1 MSWSVNAIGKA
12 HAVAAKLSANLASS
26 RCSEPE
32 ETIKNIV
39 GSAIAAAL
47 AAFPANYAVKVV
59 AMGSQSCPDSSNPD
73 EKTNSLS
80 LTIEPIWGFV
90 S

>member
-1 MSWSVNAIGKA
+1 MSWSVNAIGRA
-12 HAVAAKLSANLASS
+12 HAVAAKVDKELANS

-32 ETIKNIV
+32 ETLKGII

-47 AAFPANYAVKVV
+47 AAFPSDYAVKVV
-59 AMGSQSCPDSSNPD
+59 AMGSQSCPSAANPE